1 MAASIKA
8 GVGAGVV
15 NVVATIEKDMSL
27 VGAEA
32 EEVDTANITTT
43 GQTITIMIRVAGGRE
58 TMSSTMSIHLN

>member
-32 EEVDTANITTT
+32 EEVDTVNIPTT

-58 TMSSTMSIHLN
+58 MTSSTMSIHLN